1 LLEVLLGD
9 LRELLLSQGRS
20 NMQAI
25 VPLIVEHGSWL
36 AMDGGVGTESL
47 GGIFGEGR
55 GLRLVL
61 LQE

>member
-1 LLEVLLGD
+1 M
-9 LRELLLSQGRS
+9 R
-20 NMQAI
+20 AI

-36 AMDGGVGTESL
+36 AMDGGIGAEPL